1 MKKNNFK
8 GVFAFWTAVFLICGA
23 AQGVMAQDVTNWR
36 EAESYDELIG
46 RWEGNLTIH
55 VPRNVEEMIPE
66 TSIKALFFMNITKN
80 PDNTDTNFKI
90 SMRFDLENFLN
101 DFLSLP
107 EVKPTGLTKDIFWE
121 ILAGEFRSGMEGLA
135 DDLVIQKYYVIF
147 TALESSGEEYSESG
161 GKVLINDDKN
171 IMKLIFDEPIEF
183 LPPDVL
189 IREII
194 LKKID

>member
-1 MKKNNFK
+1 
-8 GVFAFWTAVFLICGA
+8 
-23 AQGVMAQDVTNWR
+23 MAQDVTNWR
-36 EAESYDELIG
+36 EAESYDELTG
-46 RWEGNLTIH
+46 RWEGNLNIH
-55 VPRNVEEMIPE
+55 VPRNVEAGIPE

-80 PDNTDTNFKI
+80 PDDADTNIKV
-90 SMRFDLENFLN
+90 SMRFDLENFLD

-107 EVKPTGLTKDIFWE
+107 EIKPLGLTKDIFWE
-121 ILAGEFRSGMEGLA
+121 ILAGEFRSSMEGLA
-135 DDLVIQKYYVIF
+135 DDLVIQRYYVIF
-147 TALESSGEEYSESG
+147 TALESSSEEYSESG
-161 GKVLINDDKN
+161 GKVLINDDKT